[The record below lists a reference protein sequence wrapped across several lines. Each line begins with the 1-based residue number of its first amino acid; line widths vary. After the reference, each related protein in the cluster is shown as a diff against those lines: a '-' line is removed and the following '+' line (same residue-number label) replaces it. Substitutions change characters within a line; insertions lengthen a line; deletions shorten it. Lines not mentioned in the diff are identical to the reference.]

1 MRSRS
6 ARADALAAPGNLARV
21 TSWDRRSD
29 SRLRKLQDELVRAQA
44 RAVSSGSAYWK
55 QRFAAAGR
63 TASSING
70 AADLEALPAVGERDV
85 SANGDGAAMA
95 ALVLH
100 GGERQ
105 FALHTSGPQLRR
117 AIRLRALRSSAYRRV
132 VESETKPTTYAWT
145 GLSFRYPL
153 AYTRGDVDV
162 VARAGARM
170 WSVLGLSN
178 EDALVSALPVGATV
192 EHTALQYAALAAGAP
207 ALFPGAATDAV
218 VAAARLA
225 PPTVVAVATEAAPEI
240 VAALADAAALGRL
253 TTLVLVGA
261 PSEEERAAAAQ
272 SLSDVGRTATVLGVH
287 APSGARLLWAECRE
301 SAGATGL
308 HTYPDLDVVQVVDP
322 ETGEPAGD
330 GPGGGPSG
338 GTAELVLTSLAMR
351 GSALLR
357 WRTGD
362 LVNRIDTASCPS
374 CGRTVARVLGTRR
387 AALVVATD
395 TGRALDLRAV
405 AGALTGRADLA
416 DWRVVVG
423 GRERDGRG
431 QVVVHLAPADS
442 VEEPGEVA
450 VGAAADIRSLAGMLP
465 SQLVVTDAAD
475 LASIEATELTRR
487 VLLRG

>member
-29 SRLRKLQDELVRAQA
+29 GRLRKLQDELVRAQA

-63 TASSING
+63 TASSITG
-70 AADLEALPAVGERDV
+70 AAALEALPAVGERDV
-85 SANGDGAAMA
+85 SANGDPAAMA

-105 FALHTSGPQLRR
+105 FALHASGPQVRR
-117 AIRLRALRSSAYRRV
+117 AIRLRALRSSSYQRV
-132 VESETKPTTYAWT
+132 VDSETKPTTYAWT

-153 AYTRGDVDV
+153 AYTRGDLDV
-162 VARAGARM
+162 VARAGARL

-207 ALFPGAATDAV
+207 ALFPGAGTEAV

-225 PPTVVAVATEAAPEI
+225 PPTVVAVATQGAAEL
-240 VAALADAAALGRL
+240 VAALADAEALGRL
-253 TTLVLVGA
+253 TTLLLVGA
-261 PSEEERAAAAQ
+261 PSDEERSAAAQ
-272 SLSDVGRTATVLGVH
+272 ALSDAGRSATVLAVH
-287 APSGARLLWAECRE
+287 APSGARLLWAECRQ

-308 HTYPDLDVVQVVDP
+308 HTYPDLDLVQVVDP
-322 ETGEPAGD
+322 ETGEPASD
-330 GPGGGPSG
+330 GTG
-338 GTAELVLTSLAMR
+338 ELVLTSLAMR

-423 GRERDGRG
+423 GRERDGR
-431 QVVVHLAPADS
+431 
-442 VEEPGEVA
+442 
-450 VGAAADIRSLAGMLP
+450 
-465 SQLVVTDAAD
+465 
-475 LASIEATELTRR
+475 
-487 VLLRG
+487 

>member
-6 ARADALAAPGNLARV
+6 ARADAVGPPGNLARV

-29 SRLRKLQDELVRAQA
+29 GRLRKLQDELVRAQA

-63 TASSING
+63 TASSITG
-70 AADLEALPAVGERDV
+70 AAALEALPAVGERDV
-85 SANGDGAAMA
+85 SANGDAAAMA

-117 AIRLRALRSSAYRRV
+117 AIRLRALRSSSYKRIV
-132 VESETKPTTYAWT
+132 DSETKPTTYTWT

-153 AYTRGDVDV
+153 AYTRGDLDV
-162 VARAGARM
+162 VARAGARL
-170 WSVLGLSN
+170 WSVLGLSG
-178 EDALVSALPVGATV
+178 EDALLSALPVGATV
-192 EHTALQYAALAAGAP
+192 EHTALQYAGLAAGAP
-207 ALFPGAATDAV
+207 ALFPGDATDAV
-218 VAAARLA
+218 VATARLA
-225 PPTVVAVATEAAPEI
+225 PPTVVAVATYAAPEL
-240 VAALADAAALGRL
+240 VAALADAEALGRL
-253 TTLVLVGA
+253 TTLLLVGA

-272 SLSDVGRTATVLGVH
+272 SLSDAGRTATVLAVH

-322 ETGEPAGD
+322 ETGDPASD
-330 GPGGGPSG
+330 GTG
-338 GTAELVLTSLAMR
+338 ELVLTSLAMR

-362 LVNRIDTASCPS
+362 LVNRIDTGSCPS

-442 VEEPGEVA
+442 VEEPGEIA

-475 LASIEATELTRR
+475 LASIDATELTRR